1 MIISFYTKFDP
12 RVKENCIHSL
22 FASLIVKSSS
32 LVLLERETNIGVRRG
47 ICGMIS
53 AIALLEFSNGE
64 WKEVKEVILRV
75 YFFVSID

>member
-12 RVKENCIHSL
+12 RVKENCILSL